1 MEFLS
6 KDIVTIFHTHIG
18 LSCTYACV
26 SLSIVQHQLIGVS
39 RYFLR
44 VISYH
49 ISRKIFYYLSI
60 SARDITF

>member
-49 ISRKIFYYLSI
+49 ISRKFFY
-60 SARDITF
+60 